1 MTVTINTLQQR
12 KQNQETFTCIT
23 AYDASFTRLMNQVG
37 IECLL
42 IGDSL
47 GMVLQGHKTTTSV
60 TVDDIC
66 YHTASVAR
74 ANENSFILADM
85 PFMSFATVDKALTNA
100 EKLIRAGA
108 NMVKI
113 ECGAWAAD
121 ITEKL
126 HQNGIP
132 VCAHIGLLPQAVH
145 IEGGYKIQG
154 KTPEQAAQMIKD
166 AKTLESAGCQMLLM
180 ECVLASTAK
189 AVDEAINIPTIG
201 IGAGPTTTGQV
212 LVMHDI
218 LGVYPTPPKFSKNF
232 MKASGSI
239 QEALETYHLAVKN
252 REFPSIEHSFTAD

>member
-12 KQNQETFTCIT
+12 KKNQETFTCIT
-23 AYDASFTRLMNQVG
+23 SYDASFTRLMNQVG

-60 TVDDIC
+60 TVDDMC
-66 YHTASVAR
+66 YHTSCVAR
-74 ANENSFILADM
+74 ANETSFILADM
-85 PFMSFATVDKALTNA
+85 PFMSFATMDKALTNA

-113 ECGAWAAD
+113 ECGAWAAE
-121 ITEKL
+121 ITDKL
-126 HQNGIP
+126 HENGIP
-132 VCAHIGLLPQAVH
+132 VCAHIGLLPQSVH
-145 IEGGYKIQG
+145 IEGGYKVQG
-154 KTPEQAAQMIKD
+154 KTPEQAAQLVKD

-180 ECVLASTAK
+180 ECVMASAAK
-189 AVDEAINIPTIG
+189 AVDEAISIPTIG

-218 LGVYPTPPKFSKNF
+218 LGVYPSPPKFSKNF
-232 MKASGSI
+232 MAEVRSI
-239 QEALETYHLAVKN
+239 QGALEAYHHAVRN
-252 REFPSIEHSFTAD
+252 REFPGIEQSFTE